1 MALAAEQIS
10 PPGSTGN
17 VPTAALD
24 EWGVAS
30 RPVVG
35 FWRDAW
41 VRYRR
46 DYVAMSAA
54 VVFLVILA
62 FVAGAD
68 LVSEYI
74 TGFTANEN
82 HLTEKLARVGEGDY
96 ILGADGNGRD
106 VMTRLAYGGR
116 VSLLF
121 ALAAM
126 VSVLTLGG
134 LIGST
139 AGYFGGWFDSVMM
152 RFAEILLAMPL
163 LPLLILI
170 SSLYRPPVWQ
180 LAIFIGLFS
189 WPGVCRLIRADVMGI
204 KRREYIEA
212 ARVSGAGNSRILF
225 RHIVPNIL
233 PLILVWASLAVPG
246 YILTEAILSYLGV
259 GVRAPQPSWGIM
271 LQEAKQFYRVDWP
284 LIFIPGFMIY
294 ITVLSLTLAGNGF
307 RDALDVR
314 NRR

>member
-1 MALAAEQIS
+1 MALAAEQLKTPRVGASSI
-10 PPGSTGN
+10 GIDDFGI
-17 VPTAALD
+17 AA
-24 EWGVAS
+24 

-35 FWRDAW
+35 FWKDAW
-41 VRYRR
+41 RRYRR
-46 DYVAMSAA
+46 DYVAMTAA
-54 VVFLVILA
+54 VVFLIILA
-62 FVAGAD
+62 FVLGAD
-68 LVSEYI
+68 LVSNYI
-74 TGFTANEN
+74 TGYTSSEN
-82 HLTEKLARVGEGDY
+82 HLTEKLAGVGEGDY
-96 ILGADGNGRD
+96 ILGSDGNGRD

-126 VSVLTLGG
+126 VSVLALGG

-152 RFAEILLAMPL
+152 RFAEVLLAMPL
-163 LPLLILI
+163 LPLLILV

-180 LAIFIGLFS
+180 LAIIIGLFS

-212 ARVSGAGNSRILF
+212 ARVVGAGNGRILF

-246 YILTEAILSYLGV
+246 YILTEAVLSYLGV

-271 LQEAKQFYRVDWP
+271 LQEAKQFYRIDWP

>member
-1 MALAAEQIS
+1 MALAAEQIQI
-10 PPGSTGN
+10 PGR
-17 VPTAALD
+17 AAAVKPLGLD
-24 EWGVAS
+24 EWGVAA

-35 FWRDAW
+35 FWRDAG
-41 VRYRR
+41 RR
-46 DYVAMSAA
+46 FRKDPVAVVAAA
-54 VVFLVILA
+54 VFLIVLV
-62 FVAGAD
+62 FVAGANF
-68 LVSEYI
+68 VSDYI
-74 TGFTANEN
+74 TGYSYQEN
-82 HLTEKLARVGEGDY
+82 HLTEKLAKVGEGDY
-96 ILGADGNGRD
+96 ILGSDGNGRD

-139 AGYFGGWFDSVMM
+139 AGFFGGWFDSVMM
-152 RFAEILLAMPL
+152 RLAEVLLALPV
-163 LPLLILI
+163 LPLLILV

-180 LAIFIGLFS
+180 LAVFIGLFS
-189 WPGVCRLIRADVMGI
+189 WPGVCRLIRGDVMSI

-212 ARVSGAGNSRILF
+212 ARVIGAGNGRILF
-225 RHIVPNIL
+225 RHIMPNIL
-233 PLILVWASLAVPG
+233 PIILVWASLAVPG
-246 YILTEAILSYLGV
+246 YILLEAILSYLGV

-271 LQEAKQFYRVDWP
+271 LQEAKQFYRVNWP

-294 ITVLSLTLAGNGF
+294 ITVLSLTLAGNGV